1 MGEKAECLN
10 KQQKDENNRIF
21 LFNLAVRNA
30 AIDVT
35 QTVSHKGKD
44 SQVKLLF

>member
-1 MGEKAECLN
+1 MGEKAECLK
-10 KQQKDENNRIF
+10 KQQKDENERIF

-35 QTVSHKGKD
+35 QTFKVIKEKIET
-44 SQVKLLF
+44 VN